1 MIHLIAKKHRRN
13 FICMNHHSRTILFYE
28 LNQISQKIIK
38 IRKTEFEHHIDH
50 TIRLKDTTSCMAVDA
65 TNTNTFLPPNAIAFT
80 PCFED
85 IERWI
90 YNEGTNQ
97 IISEKYM
104 QCLTAKHVPVT
115 SSFYLGLQQCGDNNK
130 LQKWIFQ
137 TDNKNP
143 EIIENNPEI
152 SINDMEEWRL
162 EESNALTTTI
172 NSPIFC

>member
-1 MIHLIAKKHRRN
+1 
-13 FICMNHHSRTILFYE
+13 
-28 LNQISQKIIK
+28 
-38 IRKTEFEHHIDH
+38 
-50 TIRLKDTTSCMAVDA
+50 MAVDA

-137 TDNKNP
+137 TDKKKRISSKIIRKYPFMTWKNGDLKKATP
-143 EIIENNPEI
+143 
-152 SINDMEEWRL
+152 
-162 EESNALTTTI
+162 
-172 NSPIFC
+172 SPLQ